1 MKREKIIHKV
11 NYKIINEKNIVLY
24 VLSSAGTYI
33 KEFIHGDFDRT
44 IPNLS
49 ILMNNEADI
58 F

>member
-1 MKREKIIHKV
+1 MTREKIIHKI
-11 NYKIINEKNIVLY
+11 NYKIINLKNIVLY

-49 ILMNNEADI
+49 ILMNN
-58 F
+58 